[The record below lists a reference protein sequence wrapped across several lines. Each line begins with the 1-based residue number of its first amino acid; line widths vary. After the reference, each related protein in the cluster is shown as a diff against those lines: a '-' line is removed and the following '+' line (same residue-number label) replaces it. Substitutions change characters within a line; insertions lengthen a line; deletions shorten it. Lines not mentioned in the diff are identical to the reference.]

1 MAILYFALSAASG
14 TAPGPGFFRA
24 APRGRKRV
32 YSMRKTAK
40 IDIQYFG
47 GLFRYLK

>member
-1 MAILYFALSAASG
+1 MTILYFALSAASG
-14 TAPGPGFFRA
+14 TAPGPGFVRTV
-24 APRGRKRV
+24 PSGRKRV

-47 GLFRYLK
+47 GLIRY